1 VLLGYL
7 VLPPA
12 ARLVR
17 GNDVA
22 SLTITDRN
30 GIKLREIRSAHDGV
44 AKRVALQDISP
55 WLVEATVLAEDRRF
69 FEHPGVDLRALARAV
84 RDNLRAGRIVS
95 GGSTITQQLVHNVL
109 GLPRRNPV
117 YKLAEA
123 FEAVRWELHLS
134 KPDILE
140 AYLNR
145 VPYGNQTFGAEA
157 AAQLYFGKSCAV
169 LSAAEAA
176 LLAGIPQAPTWY
188 DPYRFPERARKRR
201 LEILALMKKH
211 GRLSGLEY
219 DVACQETVKL
229 VPGTENFRAPH
240 FVDRLTRSSFIVH
253 RSSLSGTLRTT
264 LDWRIQEQVERALK
278 RTVRSLRGNNVTN
291 GAVIVMNPHTGEILA
306 LAGSADWFDA
316 GHDGQVNAAFARRQP
331 GSALKPFTYELALEN
346 GMTAA
351 DLLPDLELHA
361 VELSGDYVPR
371 NYDEQFHGPVRL
383 RNALACSYNIPA
395 VRVLER
401 LGPERLLE
409 RLHRLGFRSLDRDAR
424 HYGLALTLGVGDVT
438 LLELCRAYACLANQG
453 YYVPERMDFSSVNRQ
468 DAKHAKGFLPDPRP
482 LFPDPIPVLD
492 PAACHVITSILS
504 DNTARI
510 PAFGEYSPL
519 NFDFP
524 CAAKTGTS
532 KDYRDNWTV
541 GYTTEYLVGVWIGN
555 FDATP
560 MHGVSGITGAAPLF
574 REIMQFL
581 HPADPP
587 PFAEPAG
594 IVHLPVCP
602 GSGAPC
608 NPDCPNAIDEVFVA
622 GTEPRIPCT
631 VHQRFRLDRVT
642 GMPAQP
648 DVVAGDDEERV
659 FEVYPALYYDWMQTQ
674 GLPLPPAGAQPVE
687 YADAR
692 DDQDME
698 SAEESR
704 SLRILF
710 PDRNSVFKL
719 DPDLDPSFQSVQL
732 RAQVP
737 EGCVEISW
745 RIDDALFTTAGY
757 PFSCFWPLVAGRHR
771 ISCEAGRLSDEVPVL
786 VLN

>member
-1 VLLGYL
+1 MLVLLGYL
-7 VLPPA
+7 ALPPA

-30 GIKLREIRSAHDGV
+30 GIKLREIRSARDGV
-44 AKRVALQDISP
+44 AKRVALEDISP
-55 WLVEATVLAEDRRF
+55 WLVQATVLAEDRRF
-69 FEHPGVDLRALARAV
+69 FEHPGIDLRALARAV

-95 GGSTITQQLVHNVL
+95 GGSTITQQLVHNAL
-109 GLPRRNPV
+109 GFPRRNPLL
-117 YKLAEA
+117 KLLEA

-134 KPDILE
+134 KQDILE

-176 LLAGIPQAPTWY
+176 LLAGIPQAPTLY
-188 DPYRFPERARKRR
+188 DPYRFPERARKRQ
-201 LEILALMKKH
+201 LELLTLMRKH
-211 GRLSGLEY
+211 GRLSALEY
-219 DVACQETVKL
+219 DVARQETVRL
-229 VPGTENFRAPH
+229 VPGAENFRAPH
-240 FVDRLTRSSFIVH
+240 FVDWLTRSSFIVH
-253 RSSLSGTLRTT
+253 RSSLSGVLRTT

-316 GHDGQVNAAFARRQP
+316 RYDGQVNAALARRQP

-361 VELSGDYVPR
+361 VELSGDYTPR

-383 RNALACSYNIPA
+383 RTALACSYNIPA

-453 YYVPERMDFSSVNRQ
+453 FYVPERMVVDNFTPEPKNPRTPEPQFSR
-468 DAKHAKGFLPDPRP
+468 
-482 LFPDPIPVLD
+482 VLD
-492 PAACHVITSILS
+492 PAACYVITSILS

-519 NFDFP
+519 NLDFP

-581 HPADPP
+581 HPVDPP
-587 PFAEPAG
+587 PFSEPAG
-594 IVHLPVCP
+594 IVHRPVCP

-608 NPDCPNAIDEVFVA
+608 NPDCPNAMDEVFVA
-622 GTEPRIPCT
+622 GTEPRVPCT
-631 VHQRFRLDRVT
+631 VHQRYRLPV
-642 GMPAQP
+642 GAASQP
-648 DVVAGDDEERV
+648 RPLTPDLCSPTPDFEEQV
-659 FEVYPALYYDWMQTQ
+659 FEVYPALYYDWMQSQ
-674 GLPLPPAGAQPVE
+674 GLALPPAGAQPIQ
-687 YADAR
+687 YADVFPG
-692 DDQDME
+692 QTPE
-698 SAEESR
+698 SAAESR
-704 SLRILF
+704 RLQILF
-710 PDRNSVFKL
+710 PDRNSIFKL

-732 RAQVP
+732 RAEVP
-737 EGCVEISW
+737 AGCDEVSW
-745 RIDDALFTTAGY
+745 RIDGASFTTSGY
-757 PFSCFWPLVAGRHR
+757 PFSCFWPLAAGRHR
-771 ISCEAGRLSDEVPVL
+771 ITCEAGRFTDEVPVL